1 VRGLL
6 PRGTSDPARRG
17 PEACGGGCAAGLA
30 PRHVRGREQPEEEE
44 GRGEKGRKEKGKERR
59 KEEKKKKKKKKIG
72 KENRKRNGKKV

>member
-1 VRGLL
+1 LVRGLL

-44 GRGEKGRKEKGKERR
+44 GRGEKGRKEKGNERR
-59 KEEKKKKKKKKIG
+59 KEEKEKKTKIG
-72 KENRKRNGKKV
+72 KEKEKK